1 MKFEELISKY
11 LDSELTPA
19 EDNELREIISEN
31 PLMKQEFN
39 EYVELHY
46 ILKKDAQND
55 LLEDEEFENI
65 EDNLLM
71 HILVDQNKETKR
83 SYAVNYKSVLT
94 PVLSIFL
101 VFFISI
107 YNIFDVKLTGDSA
120 PFAYNLMIPNGNL
133 QNLQNENIILES
145 NNDISN
151 INTISDESQSNF
163 ELASLSNME
172 NSNFVSENSNDDISE
187 VNDSDVLQTNLKL
200 NENNESIVLESND
213 NIIENKF
220 ENINTNVIDRSNI
233 ISNENTLSSQYI
245 NQESMYL
252 NMNYQQP
259 NLKIKDLVFESNV
272 FSDFSRTGFSPID
285 EKKMNSFAQSAAIK
299 VSEKTKIGLELGV
312 SEYEFR
318 IQKDITVP
326 YNEVSSFDGDLS
338 NGRRLPSGIRTQI
351 TTNIIYDN
359 YFADVF
365 IDSRLYESNYFS
377 INGRTG
383 LGISNGGMLIT
394 GRLYADIPIFGALH
408 LITGIDG
415 RVFQNDNIF
424 YNQNGVF
431 NTNMSIVNGLY
442 FSF

>member
-19 EDNELREIISEN
+19 EDNELREIISED

-83 SYAVNYKSVLT
+83 TYAVNYKSVLT

-107 YNIFDVKLTGDSA
+107 YNIFDVNLTGDSA

-133 QNLQNENIILES
+133 QNLQNENVILES
-145 NNDISN
+145 NNVSSN
-151 INTISDESQSNF
+151 INNFNNESLSNF
-163 ELASLSNME
+163 ELASLPNME
-172 NSNFVSENSNDDISE
+172 NSNFVSNNNNEDISE
-187 VNDSDVLQTNLKL
+187 VNNSDVLPTNLIL
-200 NENNESIVLESND
+200 NEDNESIVLD
-213 NIIENKF
+213 NIENPAD
-220 ENINTNVIDRSNI
+220 NINTSNIDRTNLNSI
-233 ISNENTLSSQYI
+233 DNTLTSQYAT
-245 NQESMYL
+245 QETMYL
-252 NMNYQQP
+252 RMNYDQP

-285 EKKMNSFAQSAAIK
+285 EKKMNSFAQSASIK
-299 VSEKTKIGLELGV
+299 VSEKTRIGLELGV

>member
-19 EDNELREIISEN
+19 EDNELREIISDN

-83 SYAVNYKSVLT
+83 TYAVNYKNVLT

-107 YNIFDVKLTGDSA
+107 YNIFDVKLSGDSA
-120 PFAYNLMIPNGNL
+120 PLAYNLMIPNGNL
-133 QNLQNENIILES
+133 QYLQNENVILES
-145 NNDISN
+145 NHNSSN
-151 INTISDESQSNF
+151 FNSLNNESLSNF

-172 NSNFVSENSNDDISE
+172 NSNFVSNNNNEDISE
-187 VNDSDVLQTNLKL
+187 VNNSDVLPTNLIL
-200 NENNESIVLESND
+200 NEDNESIVLD
-213 NIIENKF
+213 NIENPAH
-220 ENINTNVIDRSNI
+220 NINTSNLDRTNLNSID
-233 ISNENTLSSQYI
+233 NTLTSQYAT
-245 NQESMYL
+245 QETMYL
-252 NMNYQQP
+252 RMNYDQP

-285 EKKMNSFAQSAAIK
+285 EKKMNSFAQSASIK
-299 VSEKTKIGLELGV
+299 VSEKTRIGLELGV